1 MRSAPNRTPA
11 KAGVQGSKRRRL
23 RLWIPACAGILM
35 GAQLPAETIFIA
47 GDSTA
52 QTYKQDRYP
61 QTGWGQM
68 LPCGLTGDVQVENRA
83 MGGRSTKSFIAEGR
97 WDKIMAD
104 IKPGDVVLIQFGH
117 NDASQNKPERYA
129 PAATLYR
136 DNLLRMVWETKGH
149 GATPIL
155 ITPVT
160 RRSFGP
166 DGKSKADFAAWSAV
180 VRDIAATTGTQ
191 LIDLEASSRGWVDA
205 KGVEGSKALFLHYPA
220 GRYPG
225 FKDGIADDTH
235 FSELGARGV
244 AELIAADLTRTGLPV
259 AAKVAKVRPDLTR
272 TTPLGTMG
280 CR

>member
-1 MRSAPNRTPA
+1 MRKVAALLALLAATPA
-11 KAGVQGSKRRRL
+11 A
-23 RLWIPACAGILM
+23 
-35 GAQLPAETIFIA
+35 AETIFIA

-68 LPCGLTGDVQVENRA
+68 LPCGLTGDVRVENRA

-104 IKPGDVVLIQFGH
+104 VKPGDVVLIQFGH

-166 DGKSKADFAAWSAV
+166 DGKTKADFAAWSAV

-205 KGVEGSKALFLHYPA
+205 KGVEPSKALFLHYPA
-220 GRYPG
+220 GRWPG
-225 FKDGIADDTH
+225 FKDGITDDTH

-244 AELIAADLTRTGLPV
+244 AELIAADLARTGLPV
-259 AAKVAKVRPDLTR
+259 AAKVAKVRPGLTR
-272 TTPLGTMG
+272 SAPLGSTS
-280 CR
+280 CH

>member
-1 MRSAPNRTPA
+1 MRALPTLLALLACSQPA
-11 KAGVQGSKRRRL
+11 V
-23 RLWIPACAGILM
+23 
-35 GAQLPAETIFIA
+35 AETIFIA

-61 QTGWGQM
+61 QAGWGQM
-68 LPCGLTGDVQVENRA
+68 LACGLTGDVKVENRA

-104 IKPGDVVLIQFGH
+104 MKPGDVVLIQFGH

-136 DNLLRMVWETKGH
+136 DNLLRMVWETRGR

-155 ITPVT
+155 LTPVT
-160 RRSFGP
+160 RRSYGA
-166 DGKSKADFAAWSAV
+166 DGRTKADFATYSAV

-191 LIDLEASSRGWVDA
+191 LIDLEASSRAWVDA
-205 KGVEGSKALFLHYPA
+205 KGVEPSKALFLHLPA

-225 FKDGIADDTH
+225 FKDGVTDDTH

-244 AELIAADLTRTGLPV
+244 ADLIAADLARTGLPV
-259 AAKVAKVRPDLTR
+259 AAKVAKDRPDLTR
-272 TTPLGTMG
+272 TTPLGNTA